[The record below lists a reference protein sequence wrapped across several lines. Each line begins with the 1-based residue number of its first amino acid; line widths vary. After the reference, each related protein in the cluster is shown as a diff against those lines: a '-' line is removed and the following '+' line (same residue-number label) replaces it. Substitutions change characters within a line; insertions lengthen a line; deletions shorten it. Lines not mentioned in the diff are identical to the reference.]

1 MNNLHD
7 IKGRFTSRKAK
18 VRLWIT
24 GILLT
29 AGILTLAVIGGQ
41 EVYLTASQ
49 RVKDLFTPKVQTV
62 IAETPEPT
70 DMRDWVLW
78 KVEQAGIDKYEAYA
92 IIQKES
98 KWDNQATGVNIHKD
112 GTTSVDMGL
121 WQLNITKWHSKK
133 TDHYISPTC
142 AYDYKCATEEAI
154 KIYKDWKGW
163 GAWTT
168 AKDLGLK

>member
-1 MNNLHD
+1 MNKLHD
-7 IKGRFTSRKAK
+7 IKGKFTSRKAK

-24 GILLT
+24 CILLI
-29 AGILTLAVIGGQ
+29 AGVLTLAVIGGQ

-62 IAETPEPT
+62 IAESPEPT

-92 IIQKES
+92 IVNCES
-98 KWDNQATGVNIHKD
+98 RWNDQATHVNQDKEN
-112 GTTSVDMGL
+112 SVDMGL
-121 WQLNITKWHSKK
+121 WMINTTKWQKQV
-133 TDHYISPTC
+133 SPEC

-154 KIYKDWKGW
+154 KIYNKRGNWS
-163 GAWTT
+163 AWTC
-168 AKDLGLK
+168 ASIVGLK

>member
-1 MNNLHD
+1 MNKLHD

-41 EVYLTASQ
+41 EVYLAASQ

-78 KVEQAGIDKYEAYA
+78 KVEQAGIDKYEAYS
-92 IIQKES
+92 IINCES
-98 KWDNQATGVNIHKD
+98 KWNTESINHATANGGN
-112 GTTSVDMGL
+112 GTDLGL
-121 WQLNITKWHSKK
+121 WQINTKYQPQVKPSC
-133 TDHYISPTC
+133 SL
-142 AYDYKCATEEAI
+142 DYKCSTEEAI
-154 KIYKDWKGW
+154 KIYKKNKGW
-163 GAWTT
+163 GAWSC
-168 AKDLGLK
+168 ASIVGLK